1 MSVHFLWAITSSIAT
16 QFKIWT
22 VILKVVSLPIYTLGQ
37 LIVCVVFSDITV
49 PSTSGSDGGDG
60 GDDSQLSTSAVA
72 GITFSITLLVSFPVG
87 VAVGMCLLWCIWRRC
102 SDGSGGE
109 REKEK
114 QQNQLQGANAAIY
127 EEPASVET
135 AIPLSDNLAY
145 GQISTQQSSRN

>member
-22 VILKVVSLPIYTLGQ
+22 AILKVVSLPIYTLGQ

-49 PSTSGSDGGDG
+49 PSTSGSDQCDG
-60 GDDSQLSTSAVA
+60 GDDSQLSTGAVA

-87 VAVGMCLLWCIWRRC
+87 VAVGMCLLRCIWRGC
-102 SDGSGGE
+102 SDGSG
-109 REKEK
+109 EKEK
-114 QQNQLQGANAAIY
+114 QQHQLQGANAAIY
-127 EEPASVET
+127 EEPTSVET

-145 GQISTQQSSRN
+145 GHITTQQSSRN